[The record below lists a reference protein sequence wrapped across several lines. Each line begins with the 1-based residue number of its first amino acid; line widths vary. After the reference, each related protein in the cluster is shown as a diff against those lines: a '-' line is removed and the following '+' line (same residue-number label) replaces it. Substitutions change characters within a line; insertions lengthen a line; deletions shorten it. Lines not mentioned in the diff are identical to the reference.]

1 MERPLTKPP
10 WQGILISVDHKNIGL
25 SEMKFS
31 DFKRQVQKLPFFSVS
46 HLSVLTEKR
55 KLLENQLATWEKQGK
70 ILRLKRGFYLLG
82 PEECRAPVSKMLV
95 ANQLLS
101 PSYVSMEYA
110 LSFYG
115 LIPER
120 THQVTSITTK
130 KTSHFENALG
140 SFNYQ
145 HVKPVCFTGFVR
157 VDDENHLPILIA
169 EPEKAVMDLL
179 YLNLSALPNISE
191 EIFTEFYR
199 FQNVENLRIAK
210 IKRYSVLFQTKKL
223 DRVTDAFVHFL
234 KKTETRRKS

>member
-1 MERPLTKPP
+1 
-10 WQGILISVDHKNIGL
+10 
-25 SEMKFS
+25 MKFR

-46 HLSVLTEKR
+46 HLNVLTEKR
-55 KLLENQLATWEKQGK
+55 KLLQNQLAGWEKQGK
-70 ILRLKRGFYLLG
+70 VLRLKRGFYILG
-82 PEECRAPVSKMLV
+82 PEECRVPVSKMLI

-101 PSYVSMEYA
+101 PSYISMEYA

-120 THQVTSITTK
+120 THQVTSISTK

-140 SFNYQ
+140 SFSYQ

-157 VDDENHLPILIA
+157 IEDENHSPILIA

-179 YLNLSALPNISE
+179 YLNLSTLPNISE

-199 FQNVENLRIAK
+199 LQNVENLRVAK
-210 IKRYSVLFQTKKL
+210 IKRYSALFQTKKL
-223 DRVTDAFVHFL
+223 DQVTDAFAHFL
-234 KKTETRRKS
+234 RKQKRRENHD